1 MPLNVLLTFI
11 IGAALG
17 WLLVKLMRVPH
28 HLQGLVLGCCAA
40 GRKIHLHF
48 LISLLTRL
56 IIIYNFFN
64 NLKHCKL
71 SYKNIKKFLML
82 KMNLI

>member
-1 MPLNVLLTFI
+1 MPLNVLFTFI

-40 GRKIHLHF
+40 GTKNHLH
-48 LISLLTRL
+48 LLS
-56 IIIYNFFN
+56 IIYNFLFN
-64 NLKHCKL
+64 NLKSCKL
-71 SYKNIKKFLML
+71 S
-82 KMNLI
+82 

>member
-17 WLLVKLMRVPH
+17 WFLVKLMRVPH

-40 GRKIHLHF
+40 GTKNHLH
-48 LISLLTRL
+48 LL
-56 IIIYNFFN
+56 IIIYSFFQ
-64 NLKHCKL
+64 
-71 SYKNIKKFLML
+71 
-82 KMNLI
+82 